1 MESRI
6 ARLATIAIGLVVVIG
21 VGVFAVYN
29 LQDEMLKEIVRSG

>member
-1 MESRI
+1 MHAQSGKVYAFSFLFNRY
-6 ARLATIAIGLVVVIG
+6 R